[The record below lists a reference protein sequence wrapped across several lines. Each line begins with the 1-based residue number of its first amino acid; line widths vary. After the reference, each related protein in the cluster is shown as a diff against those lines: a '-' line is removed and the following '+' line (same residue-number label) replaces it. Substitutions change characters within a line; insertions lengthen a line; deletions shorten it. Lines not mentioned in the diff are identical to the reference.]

1 MFSGIVEEVG
11 VVESLK
17 PTPGGARLVVK
28 ELFGGVKVG

>member
-28 ELFGGVKVG
+28 ELLWGS